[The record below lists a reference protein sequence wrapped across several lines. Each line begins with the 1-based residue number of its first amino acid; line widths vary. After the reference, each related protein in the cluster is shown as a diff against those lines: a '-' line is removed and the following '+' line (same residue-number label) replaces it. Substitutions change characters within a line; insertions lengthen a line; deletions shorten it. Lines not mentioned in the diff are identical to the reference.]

1 MKTTDKKKAFIE
13 GLKTVSEKRSDER
26 QLGELQRRAA
36 PDASQN
42 LAKGSLDK
50 DALTV
55 KGDMKSADVSNNMKQ
70 ATMSGDDHVKKI
82 ADIRMKNKLRSSF
95 KAAAESGDKSMMD
108 QLRKVAGNLK
118 KGASGGLKA
127 IPVVGAL
134 GALMGADD
142 ASAAIPGLDTADS
155 AGMSAGAENQ
165 MLAEYDATK
174 DYNNS
179 QAKKDRLAA
188 LAKLAKSRKE

>member
-13 GLKTVSEKRSDER
+13 GLKAVSEKRADER
-26 QLGELQRRAA
+26 QLGEMQRRAA

-42 LAKGSLDK
+42 LAKGSLDS

-55 KGDMKSADVSNNMKQ
+55 KGDMKSADVSNNMRQ

-134 GALMGADD
+134 GALMGA
-142 ASAAIPGLDTADS
+142 AAIPGLDTADS